1 MQGNPHTCLDVLV
14 KIMYNKSGKNMNN
27 FHNVQNTFNRR
38 QELTMTRDQISSF
51 DTKNSDTQLTENDDS
66 IKADLNHEDI
76 VVEVCGGN
84 IPKINNSRLEYPVMT
99 MEMRE
104 AQEDLDVLAEDL
116 VLIQEIIQRRITQE
130 KRMKKRLEKEQKE
143 CTKLRQENKK
153 LEDRIAFLED
163 QSEYLQKTMRQVAD
177 FL

>member
-1 MQGNPHTCLDVLV
+1 
-14 KIMYNKSGKNMNN
+14 MNN

-66 IKADLNHEDI
+66 IKAD
-76 VVEVCGGN
+76 CGGN